1 MTPEDYC
8 QQKTSQSGSS
18 FYYSFVILPKKQRL
32 AITALYAYC
41 REVDD
46 VVDNIT
52 EPAIAQAKLDWWRE
66 ELDRLYQGLPQHPVT
81 QALSHVLNDV
91 DLPKEQLIEIIDGMA
106 MDLEQNRYDSFKELS
121 LYCYRVASVVGLL
134 AAQIFGYKDHQ
145 TQKYARDLG
154 MAFQLTNIIRDVR
167 EDAERNRIYLPQKM
181 LEEFHVSE
189 SDILQLKQTQ
199 ELSLLLAELASQAK
213 HYYQRAFTHLPK
225 QDRYTQRAGL
235 MMSAIYQCILNE
247 VEQDGFRVMQHRI
260 SLPPTRKF
268 WIASKVLLKE
278 KIRHMFRSNNA

>member
-66 ELDRLYQGLPQHPVT
+66 ELDRLYQGQPQHPVT
-81 QALSHVLNDV
+81 QALAHVLIDV
-91 DLPKEQLIEIIDGMA
+91 DLPKEQLVEILDGMA

-181 LEEFHVSE
+181 LEEFDVTE
-189 SDILQLKQTQ
+189 SDILQLKQTP
-199 ELSLLLAELASQAK
+199 ELSQLLAELTLQAR
-213 HYYQRAFTHLPK
+213 HYYQKALNHLPK
-225 QDRYTQRAGL
+225 KDRYSQRAGL
-235 MMSAIYQCILNE
+235 MMSAIYQSILDE
-247 VEQDGFRVMQHRI
+247 VEQDGFCVMQRRI
-260 SLPPTRKF
+260 SLPPARKF
-268 WIASKVLLKE
+268 WIAVKVLLTE
-278 KIRHMFRSNNA
+278 KLRKNFYR